1 MLKVYFTHDRK
12 VYMRTAKRRDAIT
25 TATEHR
31 GEYKHKNRLESLFL
45 RLYRWCLCVGKGDT
59 KLQYRHCDTA
69 CVNAK
74 KKK

>member
-45 RLYRWCLCVGKGDT
+45 RLYR
-59 KLQYRHCDTA
+59 
-69 CVNAK
+69 
-74 KKK
+74 